1 MTPQQI
7 ALVQQSF
14 SKVAP
19 ISEAAAVLFYD
30 RLFDVAPSVRAMF
43 PEDMT
48 EQRKKLMGMLAA
60 VVSGLSNLETIL
72 PAASALAKRHVAYGA
87 KAEHYP
93 VVGATLLWTL
103 EKGLGEAWTPE
114 LATAW
119 TDAYGVLSGYMI
131 SKPTARRRRPPNR
144 RCLVSEPL
152 VIVGNGMAAARLV
165 DELAKTALGRYAVA
179 VIGEEPRLAY
189 NRVLLSSV
197 LAGETGS
204 HEIELRPADWWRHRG
219 VTVRYGYRVTEI
231 DTGRRELKIAGEE
244 SMEYSKL
251 VLATGSTPLRL
262 NVPGADLA
270 GVHTFRDTRD
280 VDLLL
285 TLAAAKK
292 RVVVVGGGLLG
303 LEAAYG
309 LAKAGAPVTLL
320 HLMDRLMERQLD
332 GPAADLLKTL
342 VERKGIRILLN
353 ASTAR
358 IHGERHVEAVELA
371 DGSRIEADAVIF
383 AAGIRPNI
391 ALAKEA
397 GIAVNRG
404 IVVNDEM
411 QTASPDIYAL
421 GECAEHRGTCYG
433 LVEPAYEQ
441 ARVLARHLGGRP
453 AAYQGSVVSTNLK
466 VSGVSV
472 FSAGDFMGGEGS
484 ESLVLTDRRRGTYK
498 KLVIADGCLTGAVL
512 IGDTADALWYLEL
525 IRTREKIAG
534 IRADMMFGR
543 ALALPSKAA

>member
-1 MTPQQI
+1 M
-7 ALVQQSF
+7 
-14 SKVAP
+14 
-19 ISEAAAVLFYD
+19 
-30 RLFDVAPSVRAMF
+30 
-43 PEDMT
+43 
-48 EQRKKLMGMLAA
+48 
-60 VVSGLSNLETIL
+60 
-72 PAASALAKRHVAYGA
+72 
-87 KAEHYP
+87 
-93 VVGATLLWTL
+93 
-103 EKGLGEAWTPE
+103 
-114 LATAW
+114 
-119 TDAYGVLSGYMI
+119 
-131 SKPTARRRRPPNR
+131 
-144 RCLVSEPL
+144 SEPL

-179 VIGEEPRLAY
+179 VIGDEPRLAY

-231 DTGRRELKIAGEE
+231 DTGRRELKIEGEE

-353 ASTAR
+353 ASTKC
-358 IHGERHVEAVELA
+358 IHGDGHVEAVELA
-371 DGSRIEADAVIF
+371 DGSRIETDAVIF
-383 AAGIRPNI
+383 AAGIKPNI
-391 ALAKEA
+391 ALAKDA

-404 IVVNDEM
+404 IVVNDVM
-411 QTASPDIYAL
+411 QTASPDIFAL

-441 ARVLARHLGGRP
+441 ARVLARHLAGRP

-484 ESLVLTDRRRGTYK
+484 ESLVLSDRRRGTYK
-498 KLVIADGCLTGAVL
+498 KLVIADGRLTGAVL
-512 IGDTADALWYLEL
+512 IGDTVDALWYLEL
-525 IRTREKIAG
+525 IRNRDKVAA
-534 IRADMMFGR
+534 IRTDMMFGR
-543 ALALPSKAA
+543 ALARPSKAA